1 MRNLM
6 WLSAVVVALSLARP
20 ALAQKSLGPWAKVP
34 SQLEYRPIDMTRTVV
49 PTMPSPTFKPFSLVR
64 FLPKMFRPGA
74 PSQIGISALPAP
86 SAFPST
92 HYPNALKAIP
102 DMPKFK

>member
-1 MRNLM
+1 MRNLV
-6 WLSAVVVALSLARP
+6 WLLSVVAALGLAAP
-20 ALAQKSLGPWAKVP
+20 ALAQKSLGPWAKLP
-34 SQLEYRPIDMTRTVV
+34 SQLQYRPIDMTRSVV

-64 FLPKMFRPGA
+64 FIPKMFRPGA

-86 SAFPST
+86 SAFPSV

-102 DMPKFK
+102 DMPRSK